1 MSRKRQ
7 PAPQAEDT
15 FWVRSLCLELPTGF
29 SLGKHSHEWPQFI
42 YASKGVLTVTVD
54 GNERSGT
61 WVVPSHRGVWVPA
74 QIEHRLETTG
84 ETLLRTL
91 YLNPSLCLQVPDGCC
106 VMGVTPLLRELIL
119 EIACR
124 GMLKRSVPEESR
136 LAQVLVDQLAS
147 TTEVPLD
154 LTWPQDPRA
163 RRMATA
169 LNADLAANES
179 LSEIAQRS
187 GASMRT
193 LERLFL
199 IETGVN
205 LGQWRQRARLLHA
218 LRILASRES
227 VTSVAL
233 AVGYDSTSAFIAAFK
248 RSLGATPG
256 SYFKGA
262 LRANESLRD
271 A

>member
-1 MSRKRQ
+1 MSKKRQ
-7 PAPQAEDT
+7 RVAQEEDA
-15 FWVRSLCLELPTGF
+15 FSVRSLSLELPTGF
-29 SLGKHSHEWPQFI
+29 SLSAHSHEWPQFI

-54 GNERSGT
+54 GSDRSGT

-74 QIEHRLETTG
+74 RIEHRLETTG
-84 ETLLRTL
+84 ETLFRTL
-91 YLNPSLCLQVPDGCC
+91 YLNPSLCPQVPDGCC

-119 EIACR
+119 EIASR
-124 GMLKRSVPEESR
+124 RTLKRRVPEESR
-136 LAQVLVDQLAS
+136 LAHVLVDQLAS

-154 LTWPQDPRA
+154 LTWPQDSRA
-163 RRMATA
+163 RRVANA
-169 LNADLAANES
+169 LNTDLAVNRP
-179 LSEIAQRS
+179 LSDIAQGS
-187 GASMRT
+187 GASVRT

-218 LRILASRES
+218 LRMLASGES

-256 SYFKGA
+256 SYFK
-262 LRANESLRD
+262 RESS
-271 A
+271 